1 MITIKKHYSGI
12 TLVEVTLTA
21 VIIMLAS
28 AGIMK
33 GITFAKSQLLAME
46 IKENAYEVLKQSTEY
61 YRARVAANEIPN
73 SLEEYNTG
81 GVCLLYNDVD
91 DCILEGDQW
100 YSIYPDPKNVPGS
113 TASAWVIETKIIWKD
128 HIAIY
133 DIGEPKEIGFY
144 LKQINFTT
152 TL

>member
-1 MITIKKHYSGI
+1 MITFKKYYSGI

-46 IKENAYEVLKQSTEY
+46 IKENAYEVLKQNTEY

-81 GVCLLYNDVD
+81 GVCLLYNDLE

-100 YSIYPDPKNVPGS
+100 YSIYPDPNNVSGS
-113 TASAWVIETKIIWKD
+113 TAIAWVIETKILWED
-128 HIAIY
+128 HLVESG
-133 DIGEPKEIGFY
+133 IGNKKEIGFY
-144 LKQINFTT
+144 LKQIDFTS

>member
-1 MITIKKHYSGI
+1 MITFRKYYSGI

-21 VIIMLAS
+21 IIIMLAS

-81 GVCLLYNDVD
+81 GVCLLYNDLD

-100 YSIYPDPKNVPGS
+100 YSIYPDPNNVSGS
-113 TASAWVIETKIIWKD
+113 TASAWVIETKIFWED
-128 HIAIY
+128 HLVESG
-133 DIGEPKEIGFY
+133 IGNKKEIGFY
-144 LKQINFTT
+144 LKQIDFTS

>member
-1 MITIKKHYSGI
+1 MITFKKYYSGI

-46 IKENAYEVLKQSTEY
+46 IKENAYEVLKQNTEY

-73 SLEEYNTG
+73 SLEEYPN
-81 GVCLLYNDVD
+81 
-91 DCILEGDQW
+91 
-100 YSIYPDPKNVPGS
+100 NVSGS
-113 TASAWVIETKIIWKD
+113 TAIAWVIETKILWED
-128 HIAIY
+128 HLVESG
-133 DIGEPKEIGFY
+133 IGNKKEIGFY
-144 LKQINFTT
+144 LKQIDFTS